1 MINGKAVIKFAAPS
15 RSPPADGL
23 IHARARAL
31 RKTNARGFYDVPPF
45 FFFFFF
51 FLFRRILM
59 TRPRKKGGQGRDGG
73 EREEEKNRVIL
84 FTLSSKNPN

>member
-1 MINGKAVIKFAAPS
+1 
-15 RSPPADGL
+15 
-23 IHARARAL
+23 
-31 RKTNARGFYDVPPF
+31 
-45 FFFFFF
+45 
-51 FLFRRILM
+51 M